1 MKIPIFV
8 REMGAVMGGD
18 LLLETLKSLT
28 SDLAAKG
35 PSFVGNRIKSSIP
48 KRRGEVTAFIVGGL
62 LDGSPEGTQAS
73 ATLILHQRLWQE
85 CQSRPYGSGEPYE
98 HGLENRRVK
107 AIEDLYE
114 AFDPPEPIQLP
125 ELRSGTGAQKINEEL
140 LREYHRQRDARD
152 EVARERAEARIA
164 CFKQLGLMSFEE
176 RDAFLEM
183 PVDDSIRQFVKLFTT
198 GVSNLGRAGWNVV
211 DMTAGI
217 AARPGGFLDGLVNQL
232 EDYAYRAD
240 PIEGEVVDGPE
251 IERGAR

>member
-18 LLLETLKSLT
+18 LLLDTLKSLT

-48 KRRGEVTAFIVGGL
+48 KRRGEVAAFIVNGL
-62 LDGSPEGTQAS
+62 LDGTPEGTQAS
-73 ATLILHQRLWQE
+73 ANLISHQRLWQE
-85 CQSRPYGSGEPYE
+85 CQRRPYGSGRSYE
-98 HGLENRRVK
+98 HGLENRKVK

-114 AFDPPEPIQLP
+114 AFDPPEPVQLP
-125 ELRSGTGAQKINEEL
+125 EFRSGTGAQRINDEL
-140 LREYHRQRDARD
+140 LREYHRQRDAR
-152 EVARERAEARIA
+152 ETVARERAEARIA
-164 CFKQLGLMSFEE
+164 CFKRLGLMSFEE

-198 GVSNLGRAGWNVV
+198 GVGSLGKAGWNAV

-217 AARPGGFLDGLVNQL
+217 AARPGGFLDGLVTRL
-232 EDYAYRAD
+232 EAYAH
-240 PIEGEVVDGPE
+240 E
-251 IERGAR
+251 IDEEEGAR